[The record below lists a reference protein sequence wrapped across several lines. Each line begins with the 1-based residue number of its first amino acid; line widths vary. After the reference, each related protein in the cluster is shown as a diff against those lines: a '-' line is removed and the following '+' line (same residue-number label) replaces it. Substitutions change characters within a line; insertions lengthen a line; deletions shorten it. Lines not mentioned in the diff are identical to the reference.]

1 MSGLKATDG
10 AALGMRA
17 TAAAK
22 WAEWKPMVI
31 GAAVGLIAGPLIS
44 GLAGFQVR
52 TSTADAATHSGI
64 VAQQAAFCVERARA
78 GMAPGTVL
86 SDWQARNTL
95 ATKYAVMPGA
105 TAPNSEVIYACA
117 SKLAA

>member
-1 MSGLKATDG
+1 MSDFKATDG

-31 GAAVGLIAGPLIS
+31 GAVVGLIAGPLIS

-52 TSTADAATHSGI
+52 TSTAEAATQAGI
-64 VAQQAAFCVERARA
+64 VAQQASFCVERARA
-78 GMAPGTVL
+78 GMAPGTSL
-86 SDWQARNTL
+86 RDWQVRNTL
-95 ATKYAVMPGA
+95 AAKYAIMPGA
-105 TAPNSEVIYACA
+105 TTADSEVVYACA